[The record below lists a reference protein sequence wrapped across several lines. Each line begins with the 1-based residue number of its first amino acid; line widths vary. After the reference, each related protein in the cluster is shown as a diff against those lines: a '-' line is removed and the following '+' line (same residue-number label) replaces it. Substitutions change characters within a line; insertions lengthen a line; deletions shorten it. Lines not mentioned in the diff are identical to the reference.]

1 MLIHHWRLLFR
12 AMVAVKL
19 GCGGSAAKFAYT
31 SDKVV
36 LGRPSFADLTPELQ
50 RRIEAGVREDAEI
63 FAVVQQLQA
72 DREAATAGF
81 AERFAE
87 LETAMAGRGKANC
100 TFTKIHTN
108 KALFNTPDCLVF
120 DPNL

>member
-1 MLIHHWRLLFR
+1 
-12 AMVAVKL
+12 MVGLKL
-19 GCGGSAAKFAYT
+19 GCGGSVADFAYT

-36 LGRPSFADLTPELQ
+36 IGRPSFADLTPELQ
-50 RRIEAGVREDAEI
+50 RRIEAGVREDSEI

-72 DREAATAGF
+72 DLEASTPGF

-87 LETAMAGRGKANC
+87 FETAMAGQGKANC

-120 DPNL
+120 NPNL